1 LDEQDFWEAF
11 AEVGSAHPQSGWRRL
26 QESIRKE
33 TGTEEAKDLHQ
44 RLPPKSSSNEPLKI
58 QSFK

>member
-1 LDEQDFWEAF
+1 MNRIFGRLLLKSVALIRK
-11 AEVGSAHPQSGWRRL
+11 VGRRRL

-33 TGTEEAKDLHQ
+33 TGTEEAKDLYQ